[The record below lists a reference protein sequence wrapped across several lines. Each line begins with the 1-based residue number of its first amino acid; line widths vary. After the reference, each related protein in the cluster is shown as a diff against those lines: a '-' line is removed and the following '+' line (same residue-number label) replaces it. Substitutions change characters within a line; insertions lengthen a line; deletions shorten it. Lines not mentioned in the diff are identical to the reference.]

1 MTQELPPPG
10 SNDME
15 SHAAMSRRF
24 IAHARDELDKGDR
37 LQASEKL
44 WGACAHALKAVAI
57 QRGWDHDKH
66 RQIHNIAIQIG
77 HEFGR
82 PDFETKIRVANSFHE
97 NFYENVEEEDSI
109 RRAIDEAEDFIA
121 NLEGVRAAEPRPF
134 TIANESD
141 RNRVGHLLGLR
152 RSERPEIGDH
162 SEVGFSRTHRNQN
175 KEDQS

>member
-1 MTQELPPPG
+1 MQELPPPG

-24 IAHARDELDKGDR
+24 IAHARDELDRGDR

-57 QRGWDHDKH
+57 QRGWSHTKH
-66 RQIHNIAIQIG
+66 RDIHSIAIQLG
-77 HEFGR
+77 HEFNR
-82 PDFETKIRVANSFHE
+82 QDFETRIIVANWLHE

-121 NLEGVRAAEPRPF
+121 DLEVVRAAEPRPF
-134 TIANESD
+134 IIANESD

-162 SEVGFSRTHRNQN
+162 SEVGFSRAHQNQN

>member
-10 SNDME
+10 SNDIE

-44 WGACAHALKAVAI
+44 WGACAHALKAIAI
-57 QRGWDHDKH
+57 QRGWSHTKH
-66 RQIHNIAIQIG
+66 RDIHSIAIQIG
-77 HEFGR
+77 NEFNR
-82 PDFETKIRVANSFHE
+82 PDFETKIRVANWFHE

-109 RRAIDEAEDFIA
+109 RRAIDGAEDFIA
-121 NLEGVRAAEPRPF
+121 DLAVVRASAPRPF

-141 RNRVGHLLGLR
+141 RNRVGQLLELR

-162 SEVGFSRTHRNQN
+162 SAVGFSKTHPNQ
-175 KEDQS
+175 E

>member
-10 SNDME
+10 SNDIE

-24 IAHARDELDKGDR
+24 IAHARDELDRGDR

-44 WGACAHALKAVAI
+44 WGACAHALKAIAI
-57 QRGWDHDKH
+57 QRGWSHTKH
-66 RQIHNIAIQIG
+66 RDIHSIAIQLG
-77 HEFGR
+77 HEFNR
-82 PDFETKIRVANSFHE
+82 QDFETRIIVANWLHE

-109 RRAIDEAEDFIA
+109 RRAIDEAENFIA
-121 NLEGVRAAEPRPF
+121 DLDAVRASAPRPF

-141 RNRVGHLLGLR
+141 RNRVGQLLGLR

-162 SEVGFSRTHRNQN
+162 SEVGFSKTHRNQN

>member
-10 SNDME
+10 SNGVE

-24 IAHARDELDKGDR
+24 IAHARDELDRGDR

-57 QRGWDHDKH
+57 QRGWSHTKH
-66 RQIHNIAIQIG
+66 RDIHSIAIQIG
-77 HEFGR
+77 NEFGR
-82 PDFETKIRVANSFHE
+82 PDFEAKIRIANSFHE

-109 RRAIDEAEDFIA
+109 RRAIDEAENFIA
-121 NLEGVRAAEPRPF
+121 DLEEVRAAGPRPF

-141 RNRVGHLLGLR
+141 RNRVGQLLGLR

-162 SEVGFSRTHRNQN
+162 SEVGFSKTDRNQN